1 MNIMSV
7 IHVNHM
13 EKLNL
18 SIKRDAFN
26 LCIGSYGAASVAIAC
41 SHYSISPGYV
51 TMSAQK
57 LLKGKL

>member
-7 IHVNHM
+7 IYVNHL

-26 LCIGSYGAASVAIAC
+26 LSYSAASIAIAC

-57 LLKGKL
+57 LLKEKL